1 MGSKYSLMS
10 AEETAQI
17 LGIKLKRLYDICH
30 NFDLRDDDEW
40 DLIEGEHF
48 EWFSQPQQTRQFYE
62 EGAMA
67 IAKYLQETAQAKR
80 FVGIIDKV
88 IESLTNRRK
97 HTRQMLVRRRVIS
110 EFQDL
115 KGVIVRGELV
125 FLDRPKAIRILATNG
140 KGLNSAVRREQE
152 NNSLNGR
159 DQMEIRVH
167 FDEVDG
173 TQYWSQRGLVRI
185 AQNMSENLSKKSRK
199 AWTEAVAE
207 ICEDAIEQQ
216 RKHFNS
222 FDANVQKA
230 MKEVKELAKKT
241 CQVSLVKQRPDDPFD
256 MHVHHLFDKST
267 RPDLATLHENLLA
280 MHEDVHDGF
289 HKWHGSGSCEPKH
302 FIEYLTTIESWRFS
316 TTKTTTH
323 LHELMNKLEKVQCTY
338 KK

>member
-10 AEETAQI
+10 AEETSQI
-17 LGIKLKRLYDICH
+17 LGIKLKRLYEIC
-30 NFDLRDDDEW
+30 NSFDVRDDDEW

-48 EWFSQPQQTRQFYE
+48 EWFSKPQRTRQFYE

-67 IAKYLQETAQAKR
+67 IAKYLQETVQAKR
-80 FVGIIDKV
+80 FIGIIDKV
-88 IESLTNRRK
+88 VESLTNRRK

-110 EFQDL
+110 EIQDL
-115 KGVIVRGELV
+115 KGVIVRGNLV

-140 KGLNSAVRREQE
+140 KGLNSAARREQQ
-152 NNSLNGR
+152 NSSLSGR
-159 DQMEIRVH
+159 APMEGGVH
-167 FDEVDG
+167 YDTVDG
-173 TQYWSQRGLVRI
+173 TEYWSQGGLVRI

-207 ICEDAIEQQ
+207 VYEPAIEQQ
-216 RKHFNS
+216 RKYLDS
-222 FDANVQKA
+222 FETKVQKA
-230 MKEVKELAKKT
+230 MREVKELAKNK
-241 CQVSLVKQRPDDPFD
+241 CQVSLVIKRPDDQFD

-267 RPDLATLHENLLA
+267 RPDLATLHENLLV

-302 FIEYLTTIESWRFS
+302 FIEYLTTQESWRF
-316 TTKTTTH
+316 KTPKTVAH
-323 LHELMNKLEKVQCTY
+323 LHELMNKLEKVQSIY